1 MISRIR
7 RCWDDL
13 VKTFWERTI
22 IPRTKGSPQNE
33 KTVKHFEHC
42 FTVFDFESINLVS
55 YYRFGGSFSSLVIA
69 TKKQVH
75 SYLLFCGYL
84 YCLGISR
91 LIL

>member
-1 MISRIR
+1 M
-7 RCWDDL
+7 
-13 VKTFWERTI
+13 
-22 IPRTKGSPQNE
+22 
-33 KTVKHFEHC
+33 
-42 FTVFDFESINLVS
+42 
-55 YYRFGGSFSSLVIA
+55 GSFSSLVIT